1 MPRINI
7 DYSNTVI
14 YKITCDDKSI
24 TNTYVGHTTNFIQ
37 KKYVHKQNCIKTR
50 KVNNKCEMYDIIRK
64 NGGWENWKMEILDF
78 FNCVDH
84 NAAIIKEQEYYKI
97 LCKTSNNVN
106 NVNNIIPNMSL
117 IKSLKLNNLDYDFFK
132 KENSEI
138 KSKNVQ
144 NNGPILKKTNK
155 KNAKTAKIYHCK
167 FCDFTCYKESNYT
180 THLGT
185 RRHELLTNPT
195 LILKKMPEFIWHE
208 CSCGKKYKHA
218 PSLNKHQKMCISI
231 NSSTNSHVNTG
242 SNAMMSLLNQNIEL
256 QKQIVELCKEKNTVI
271 NNTINNKFNLNV
283 FLNEQCKDAL
293 NIMDFVSSLKF
304 QLSDLENVGKL
315 GYTEGISKIFIKGL
329 QELDVFKRPIHCSD
343 LKREIMYIKDKDA
356 WEKEKENNDIL
367 KVAIK
372 HIAHNNVKQLPDW
385 IQENPSSNNHDTK
398 KHQEYIQILN
408 ESMGASTEE
417 EDIKNYNRIIKN
429 VAKEVVIDKI

>member
-1 MPRINI
+1 
-7 DYSNTVI
+7 
-14 YKITCDDKSI
+14 
-24 TNTYVGHTTNFIQ
+24 
-37 KKYVHKQNCIKTR
+37 
-50 KVNNKCEMYDIIRK
+50 
-64 NGGWENWKMEILDF
+64 
-78 FNCVDH
+78 
-84 NAAIIKEQEYYKI
+84 
-97 LCKTSNNVN
+97 
-106 NVNNIIPNMSL
+106 
-117 IKSLKLNNLDYDFFK
+117 
-132 KENSEI
+132 
-138 KSKNVQ
+138 
-144 NNGPILKKTNK
+144 
-155 KNAKTAKIYHCK
+155 
-167 FCDFTCYKESNYT
+167 
-180 THLGT
+180 
-185 RRHELLTNPT
+185 
-195 LILKKMPEFIWHE
+195 
-208 CSCGKKYKHA
+208 
-218 PSLNKHQKMCISI
+218 MCISI
-231 NSSTNSHVNTG
+231 NSSTNLHVNTG
-242 SNAMMSLLNQNIEL
+242 STAMMSLLNQNIEL

-315 GYTEGISKIFIKGL
+315 GYTEGISKIFINGL

-385 IQENPSSNNHDTK
+385 IHENPSSNNHDTK